1 MINKNFWDLLAE
13 KQDSLTKSGTI
24 IADYLTKHAEEAQF
38 LSISSLAK
46 ACNMAEATIYRF
58 CKQLGFEGY
67 NEMKI
72 SLAQANVTPTPF
84 SSYSLDPSMPTSS
97 LCDNVCASFQA
108 AISNTMSVLD
118 FDAIDEAA
126 LLLQRATSVY
136 CLGQGGSRVLA
147 NDIWVRFATISN
159 KFRNCGDSHT
169 QLIAASLMG
178 PGDVILFVSYSGS
191 THDMMDTLSV
201 AKKTGA
207 KIILITH
214 YPDAPAQHLQML
226 SSCAVPWKHHW
237 MAAVSRSRS
246 VSYSLPNRLSCVICS
261 TTASLPKS
269 PAIKP
274 VLPWWQSF
282 CKTQIKEKSCS
293 QNMISFVVLS
303 NRNIIFRLYDF
314 SFLLH
319 TKLDL

>member
-1 MINKNFWDLLAE
+1 MINHKNFWDLLNE
-13 KQDSLTKSGTI
+13 KHGSLTKSGTI
-24 IADYLTKHAEEAQF
+24 IADYLTKHAQEAQF

-72 SLAQANVTPTPF
+72 SLAQANVTPPAF
-84 SSYSLDPSMPTSS
+84 SSYCLDPSMTTSS
-97 LCDNVCASFQA
+97 LCDTVYASFQA
-108 AISNTMSVLD
+108 AITSTMNVLD
-118 FDAIDEAA
+118 DTAIDEAA

-136 CLGQGGSRVLA
+136 CLGQGGSMVLA

-169 QLIAASLMG
+169 QLVAASLMG

-201 AKKTGA
+201 AKKAGA

-214 YPDAPAQHLQML
+214 YPDAPG
-226 SSCAVPWKHHW
+226 
-237 MAAVSRSRS
+237 
-246 VSYSLPNRLSCVICS
+246 
-261 TTASLPKS
+261 TAL
-269 PAIKP
+269 AD
-274 VLPWWQSF
+274 
-282 CKTQIKEKSCS
+282 
-293 QNMISFVVLS
+293 VVLLCGALES
-303 NRNIIFRLYDF
+303 PLDGGSIPVKVAALFVAE
-314 SFLLH
+314 SLLLRYLLDNQELARIARSK
-319 TKLDL
+319 TSLAMTAKLL

>member
-1 MINKNFWDLLAE
+1 MINKNFWDLLTE

-84 SSYSLDPSMPTSS
+84 SSYSLDPSMSTSS

-178 PGDVILFVSYSGS
+178 PSDVILFVSYSGS

-207 KIILITH
+207 KIILKALEAPLFHIAANAGLEGSVIINKVKESPVGTGF
-214 YPDAPAQHLQML
+214 DALTVCFFGRAPAAP
-226 SSCAVPWKHHW
+226 SCIFCAGL
-237 MAAVSRSRS
+237 VS
-246 VSYSLPNRLSCVICS
+246 
-261 TTASLPKS
+261 
-269 PAIKP
+269 
-274 VLPWWQSF
+274 
-282 CKTQIKEKSCS
+282 
-293 QNMISFVVLS
+293 
-303 NRNIIFRLYDF
+303 
-314 SFLLH
+314 
-319 TKLDL
+319 

>member
-1 MINKNFWDLLAE
+1 MINKNFWDLLTE

-84 SSYSLDPSMPTSS
+84 SSYSLDPSMSTSS

-169 QLIAASLMG
+169 Q
-178 PGDVILFVSYSGS
+178 
-191 THDMMDTLSV
+191 
-201 AKKTGA
+201 
-207 KIILITH
+207 
-214 YPDAPAQHLQML
+214 
-226 SSCAVPWKHHW
+226 
-237 MAAVSRSRS
+237 
-246 VSYSLPNRLSCVICS
+246 
-261 TTASLPKS
+261 
-269 PAIKP
+269 
-274 VLPWWQSF
+274 
-282 CKTQIKEKSCS
+282 
-293 QNMISFVVLS
+293 
-303 NRNIIFRLYDF
+303 
-314 SFLLH
+314 
-319 TKLDL
+319 

>member
-147 NDIWVRFATISN
+147 NDIWVRFATIS
-159 KFRNCGDSHT
+159 
-169 QLIAASLMG
+169 
-178 PGDVILFVSYSGS
+178 
-191 THDMMDTLSV
+191 MMDTLSV

-214 YPDAPAQHLQML
+214 YPDAPG
-226 SSCAVPWKHHW
+226 
-237 MAAVSRSRS
+237 
-246 VSYSLPNRLSCVICS
+246 
-261 TTASLPKS
+261 TAL
-269 PAIKP
+269 AD
-274 VLPWWQSF
+274 
-282 CKTQIKEKSCS
+282 
-293 QNMISFVVLS
+293 VVLLCGALETPLDGGS
-303 NRNIIFRLYDF
+303 IPVKVSELFVAESLIMRYLLDNRELAKIARDKT
-314 SFLLH
+314 SVAMVAKFL
-319 TKLDL
+319 

>member
-126 LLLQRATSVY
+126 LLLSVQPPFTVSARVAAGFWQMTSGCASPRSPINSATV
-136 CLGQGGSRVLA
+136 VT
-147 NDIWVRFATISN
+147 AT
-159 KFRNCGDSHT
+159 RN
-169 QLIAASLMG
+169 
-178 PGDVILFVSYSGS
+178 
-191 THDMMDTLSV
+191 
-201 AKKTGA
+201 
-207 KIILITH
+207 
-214 YPDAPAQHLQML
+214 
-226 SSCAVPWKHHW
+226 
-237 MAAVSRSRS
+237 
-246 VSYSLPNRLSCVICS
+246 
-261 TTASLPKS
+261 
-269 PAIKP
+269 
-274 VLPWWQSF
+274 
-282 CKTQIKEKSCS
+282 
-293 QNMISFVVLS
+293 
-303 NRNIIFRLYDF
+303 
-314 SFLLH
+314 
-319 TKLDL
+319 